1 MCFLLLGGRIMN
13 KGTNKHRKSTGIIVL
28 ILIILIAISGAILT
42 YIIKN
47 SGNTLNSGTIFSEN
61 SAEKTIQN
69 YADKN
74 GIDYNEYPQQ
84 LISLLE
90 RNIETKDF
98 VLSYPT
104 EHNQEHNLDMSEYE
118 NCDAIPLFMQWDKR
132 WGYIKYSG
140 DVAGLTGCGPVCLS
154 MAAYYLTKDSD
165 MSPDKIIE
173 FAKKNGYAL
182 NGITEKG
189 SSWKL
194 ISEGGIELG
203 FDVTEIPLDEN
214 RIVKNL
220 TVVNPVICS
229 MGPGDFTSTGHF
241 IVLTGYKDGKI
252 SVNDTNS
259 HKNSEKLWSYED
271 IKDQIMNLWVIR
283 NK

>member
-1 MCFLLLGGRIMN
+1 MN
-13 KGTNKHRKSTGIIVL
+13 QGTNKHRKSTGIIVL

-104 EHNQEHNLDMSEYE
+104 EYNQEHNLDMSEYE

-220 TVVNPVICS
+220 EVGNPIICS

-252 SVNDTNS
+252 SVNDPNS

>member
-1 MCFLLLGGRIMN
+1 MN
-13 KGTNKHRKSTGIIVL
+13 QSTNKHKKSTGIIIF
-28 ILIILIAISGAILT
+28 ILIVLIAISGAILT

-61 SAEKTIQN
+61 SAEKAIQN

-84 LISLLE
+84 LISLLG
-90 RNIETKDF
+90 RNSETKDF

-104 EHNQEHNLDMSEYE
+104 EHNQEHKVDMSEYK
-118 NCDAIPLFMQWDKR
+118 NCKTVPLFMQWDKR

-189 SSWKL
+189 SSWTL
-194 ISEGGIELG
+194 ISEGGVKLG

-220 TVVNPVICS
+220 KVGNPIICS

-252 SVNDTNS
+252 SVNDPNS

>member
-1 MCFLLLGGRIMN
+1 MN
-13 KGTNKHRKSTGIIVL
+13 QGTNKHRKSTGIIVL

-104 EHNQEHNLDMSEYE
+104 EYNQEHNLDMSEYE

-220 TVVNPVICS
+220 TVGNPVICS

-252 SVNDTNS
+252 SVNDPNS

>member
-13 KGTNKHRKSTGIIVL
+13 QGTNKHRKSTGIIVL

-104 EHNQEHNLDMSEYE
+104 EYNQEHNLDMSEYE
-118 NCDAIPLFMQWDKR
+118 NCDAIPLFMQRDKR

-220 TVVNPVICS
+220 TVGNPVICS

-252 SVNDTNS
+252 SVNDPNS

>member
-1 MCFLLLGGRIMN
+1 MMN
-13 KGTNKHRKSTGIIVL
+13 QSTNKHKKSTGIIIF

-84 LISLLE
+84 LISLLG
-90 RNIETKDF
+90 RNSETKDF

-104 EHNQEHNLDMSEYE
+104 EHKQEHTVDMSEYK
-118 NCDAIPLFMQWDKR
+118 NCETVPLFMQWDKR

-165 MSPDKIIE
+165 MSPDKMID

-194 ISEGGIELG
+194 ISEGGVKLG

-220 TVVNPVICS
+220 EVGNPIICS

-252 SVNDTNS
+252 SVNDPNS

>member
-1 MCFLLLGGRIMN
+1 MN
-13 KGTNKHRKSTGIIVL
+13 QGTNKHRKSTGIIVL

-42 YIIKN
+42 CIIKN

-104 EHNQEHNLDMSEYE
+104 EYNQEHNLDMSEYE

-194 ISEGGIELG
+194 ISEGGIKLG

-220 TVVNPVICS
+220 TVGNPVICS

-252 SVNDTNS
+252 SVNDPNS